1 MKKILFSLVY
11 AFMLAGLCAC
21 TLPQGMDSGASD
33 GTEGTLPPSF
43 AQFKDIPIPEKASM
57 DLKQS
62 LLFGGESAWIGRL
75 VFTAP
80 YTQNGLFDFYMSEM
94 PKFGWTEITVV
105 RSKVSVL
112 SFRRDT
118 RVATIQLEPDLVS
131 GAVVSF
137 TVSPQTEAPKGRTK

>member
-1 MKKILFSLVY
+1 MKKILFSLVF
-11 AFMLAGLCAC
+11 ASVLAGLCAC
-21 TLPQGMDSGASD
+21 TLPQGMDSGTSNGA
-33 GTEGTLPPSF
+33 EGTLPPSF

>member
-1 MKKILFSLVY
+1 MKKRIFWLV
-11 AFMLAGLCAC
+11 ALVLVAGACAYPE
-21 TLPQGMDSGASD
+21 TMGTRAAD

-43 AQFKDIPIPEKASM
+43 AQFNDIPIPEKATM

-62 LLFGGESAWIGRL
+62 LLLGGESTWIGRL

-94 PKFGWTEITVV
+94 PKFGWTELTVV

-112 SFRRDT
+112 SFKRDT
-118 RVATIQLEPDLVS
+118 RVATIQLESDLVN

-137 TVSPQTEAPKGRTK
+137 TVSPHSEKPKTKKAK